1 MHTCKSDRFYL
12 IIASDMD
19 TVATSNPLSSPFPF

>member
-12 IIASDMD
+12 IITSDMD
-19 TVATSNPLSSPFPF
+19 TVATSNLLSSSFPF